1 MSKLSLASTVSDLF
15 FTKPNY
21 ERNIAD
27 IKNIYLQQLT
37 SILTPCMFDSIKN
50 IYNRSCEI
58 AKGSKMSI
66 EYAFKVCLKDL
77 VNLSQQS
84 IINEVSK
91 IKSLSNSGSY
101 FDNLVRSV
109 IKSHIVLMSYNVSKE
124 SCPICDIRKYNIDIN
139 KFIHEC
145 YIELGNQI
153 FNDPRIFIMCLKDG
167 DELNNINGN
176 IRCGNKFDKLV
187 KKCISKVVFSFI
199 PVNDVLVEYL
209 NKDKITDDYIKA
221 KQDIEKDEIVNRI
234 IEGINEK
241 IKINQ
246 SGGFNIDELMERIKN
261 LISSNSNNIEQ
272 PINIQSVQSTIKQI
286 DNVISNDISAAI
298 ITEEDK
304 KSVKETEKEEGEIK
318 EVKEINKEVKN
329 EINNEVIIDEQDKQS
344 VNDQVIS
351 DKQSVND
358 NEDNKETVNDN
369 EDKETVIN
377 EDNKDDDNNSKDD
390 NEKDNDSEEV
400 LLDNQETNKTNLTL
414 TLGQLETD
422 KEVDKSEDNKM
433 MQKEIEAIEQK
444 EEPKRKRG
452 RPKKFIETESLNTI
466 SLSKFKN

>member
-234 IEGINEK
+234 IEGINQK

-304 KSVKETEKEEGEIK
+304 KSVKETENKE
-318 EVKEINKEVKN
+318 EVKENKEVKN

-351 DKQSVND
+351 DKQSNND
-358 NEDNKETVNDN
+358 NEDNKETV
-369 EDKETVIN
+369 TN

-414 TLGQLETD
+414 TLGQLDTN

>member
-246 SGGFNIDELMERIKN
+246 SGGFNIDELMERIKT

-304 KSVKETEKEEGEIK
+304 KSVKETEKEEGE
-318 EVKEINKEVKN
+318 VKENKEVKN

-351 DKQSVND
+351 DKQSNND
-358 NEDNKETVNDN
+358 NEDNKETV
-369 EDKETVIN
+369 TN

-414 TLGQLETD
+414 TLGQLDTN

>member
-246 SGGFNIDELMERIKN
+246 TGGFNIDELMERIKN

-304 KSVKETEKEEGEIK
+304 KSVKETEKEEGE
-318 EVKEINKEVKN
+318 VKEINKEVKN

-351 DKQSVND
+351 DKQSNND
-358 NEDNKETVNDN
+358 NEDNKETV
-369 EDKETVIN
+369 TN
-377 EDNKDDDNNSKDD
+377 EDNKDDDNNSKVD

-414 TLGQLETD
+414 TLGQLDTN

>member
-234 IEGINEK
+234 IEGVNEK

-304 KSVKETEKEEGEIK
+304 KSVKETEKEEEEIKEVGEIK
-318 EVKEINKEVKN
+318 EVKENKEV
-329 EINNEVIIDEQDKQS
+329 INEQDKQS

-358 NEDNKETVNDN
+358 NEDNKETVN
-369 EDKETVIN
+369 N
-377 EDNKDDDNNSKDD
+377 EDNKDVDNDNINSKDD

>member
-167 DELNNINGN
+167 EELNNINGN

-246 SGGFNIDELMERIKN
+246 TGGFNIDELMERIKN

-304 KSVKETEKEEGEIK
+304 KSVKETENKE
-318 EVKEINKEVKN
+318 EVKENKEVKN

-358 NEDNKETVNDN
+358 NEDNKDV
-369 EDKETVIN
+369 
-377 EDNKDDDNNSKDD
+377 DNNSKDD

>member
-234 IEGINEK
+234 IEGINQK

-304 KSVKETEKEEGEIK
+304 KSVKETENKE
-318 EVKEINKEVKN
+318 EVKENKEVKN

-351 DKQSVND
+351 DKQSNND
-358 NEDNKETVNDN
+358 NEDNKETV
-369 EDKETVIN
+369 TN
-377 EDNKDDDNNSKDD
+377 EDNKDDDNNSKVD

-414 TLGQLETD
+414 TLGQLDTN

>member
-167 DELNNINGN
+167 EELNNINGN

-246 SGGFNIDELMERIKN
+246 TGGFNIDELMERIKN

-304 KSVKETEKEEGEIK
+304 KSVKETEKEEEEIK
-318 EVKEINKEVKN
+318 EVKETNKE
-329 EINNEVIIDEQDKQS
+329 NNEVIDEQDKQS

-351 DKQSVND
+351 DKQSNND
-358 NEDNKETVNDN
+358 NEDNKEIVT
-369 EDKETVIN
+369 N
-377 EDNKDDDNNSKDD
+377 EDNKETVTNEDNSKDD

>member
-27 IKNIYLQQLT
+27 IKKIYLQQLT

-101 FDNLVRSV
+101 FDNLIRSV

-139 KFIHEC
+139 RFIHEC

-153 FNDPRIFIMCLKDG
+153 FNDPRIFVMCLRDG

-176 IRCGNKFDKLV
+176 IRCGNRFDKLV
-187 KKCISKVVFSFI
+187 KKCISKVMFSFI
-199 PVNDVLVEYL
+199 PINDVLVEYL

-221 KQDIEKDEIVNRI
+221 KQDIEKDEIVNKI
-234 IEGINEK
+234 IEGINQK

-246 SGGFNIDELMERIKN
+246 TGGFNIDELMERIKT

-304 KSVKETEKEEGEIK
+304 KSVKETEKEEGE
-318 EVKEINKEVKN
+318 VKEINKEVKN

-351 DKQSVND
+351 DKQSNND
-358 NEDNKETVNDN
+358 NEDNKETV
-369 EDKETVIN
+369 TN

-414 TLGQLETD
+414 TLGQLDTN

>member
-101 FDNLVRSV
+101 FDNLIRSV

-167 DELNNINGN
+167 EELNNINGN

-246 SGGFNIDELMERIKN
+246 SGGFNINELMERIKN

-304 KSVKETEKEEGEIK
+304 KSVKETEKEEEEIK
-318 EVKEINKEVKN
+318 EVKETNKE
-329 EINNEVIIDEQDKQS
+329 NNEVIDEQDKQS

-351 DKQSVND
+351 DKQSNNEDKETVT
-358 NEDNKETVNDN
+358 NEDNKETVTN
-369 EDKETVIN
+369 E
-377 EDNKDDDNNSKDD
+377 DNNSKDD

>member
-21 ERNIAD
+21 ERNITD

-167 DELNNINGN
+167 EELNNINGN

-246 SGGFNIDELMERIKN
+246 TGGFNIDELMERIKN

-304 KSVKETEKEEGEIK
+304 KSVKETEKEEEEIK
-318 EVKEINKEVKN
+318 EVKENKEV
-329 EINNEVIIDEQDKQS
+329 IDEQDKQS

-351 DKQSVND
+351 DKQSNND
-358 NEDNKETVNDN
+358 NEDNKEIVT
-369 EDKETVIN
+369 N
-377 EDNKDDDNNSKDD
+377 EDNKETVTNEDNSKDD

>member
-304 KSVKETEKEEGEIK
+304 KSVKEIESKE

-351 DKQSVND
+351 DKQSNND
-358 NEDNKETVNDN
+358 NEDNKEIVT
-369 EDKETVIN
+369 N
-377 EDNKDDDNNSKDD
+377 EDNKDVDNDNINSKVD

>member
-139 KFIHEC
+139 KFVHEC

-234 IEGINEK
+234 IEGINQK

-304 KSVKETEKEEGEIK
+304 KSVKETEKEEGE
-318 EVKEINKEVKN
+318 VKENKEVKN

-351 DKQSVND
+351 DKQSNND
-358 NEDNKETVNDN
+358 NEDNKETV
-369 EDKETVIN
+369 TN

-414 TLGQLETD
+414 TLGQLDTN

>member
-304 KSVKETEKEEGEIK
+304 KSEKEIENKE
-318 EVKEINKEVKN
+318 EVKENKEVKN

-351 DKQSVND
+351 DKQSNND
-358 NEDNKETVNDN
+358 NEDNKETI
-369 EDKETVIN
+369 TN
-377 EDNKDDDNNSKDD
+377 EDNKDDDNNSKVD

-414 TLGQLETD
+414 TLGQLDTN

>member
-167 DELNNINGN
+167 EELNNINGN

-304 KSVKETEKEEGEIK
+304 KSEKEIENKE
-318 EVKEINKEVKN
+318 EVKENKEVKN

-351 DKQSVND
+351 DKQSNND
-358 NEDNKETVNDN
+358 NEDNKETV
-369 EDKETVIN
+369 TN

-414 TLGQLETD
+414 TLGQLDTN

>member
-246 SGGFNIDELMERIKN
+246 TGGFNIDELMERIKN

-304 KSVKETEKEEGEIK
+304 KSEKEIENKE
-318 EVKEINKEVKN
+318 EVKENKEVKN

-351 DKQSVND
+351 DKQSNND
-358 NEDNKETVNDN
+358 NEDNKETI
-369 EDKETVIN
+369 TN
-377 EDNKDDDNNSKDD
+377 EDNKDVDNDNINSKDD

>member
-167 DELNNINGN
+167 EELNNINGN

-304 KSVKETEKEEGEIK
+304 KSVKENEKEEEEIK
-318 EVKEINKEVKN
+318 EVKENKEV
-329 EINNEVIIDEQDKQS
+329 IDEQDKQS

-351 DKQSVND
+351 DKQSNND
-358 NEDNKETVNDN
+358 NEDNKETI
-369 EDKETVIN
+369 TN
-377 EDNKDDDNNSKDD
+377 EDNKETITNEDNSKVD

-414 TLGQLETD
+414 TLGQLDTD

>member
-167 DELNNINGN
+167 EELNNINGN

-246 SGGFNIDELMERIKN
+246 TGGFNIDELMERIKT

-272 PINIQSVQSTIKQI
+272 PINIQSIQSTIKQI

-304 KSVKETEKEEGEIK
+304 KSVKETEKEEEEIK
-318 EVKEINKEVKN
+318 EVKETNKE
-329 EINNEVIIDEQDKQS
+329 NNEVIDEQDKQS

-351 DKQSVND
+351 DKQSNND
-358 NEDNKETVNDN
+358 NEDNKEIVT
-369 EDKETVIN
+369 N
-377 EDNKDDDNNSKDD
+377 EDNKETVTNEDNNSKVD

>member
-167 DELNNINGN
+167 EELNNINGN

-246 SGGFNIDELMERIKN
+246 TGGFNIDELMERIKT

-272 PINIQSVQSTIKQI
+272 PINIQSIQSTIKQI

-304 KSVKETEKEEGEIK
+304 KSVKETEKEEEEIK
-318 EVKEINKEVKN
+318 EVKETNKE
-329 EINNEVIIDEQDKQS
+329 NNEVIDEQDKQS

-351 DKQSVND
+351 DKQSNND
-358 NEDNKETVNDN
+358 NEDNKEIVT
-369 EDKETVIN
+369 N
-377 EDNKDDDNNSKDD
+377 EDNKEIVTNEDNNSKVD

>member
-37 SILTPCMFDSIKN
+37 SILTPCMFDSIKS

-167 DELNNINGN
+167 EELNNINGN

-272 PINIQSVQSTIKQI
+272 PINIQSIQSTIKQI

-304 KSVKETEKEEGEIK
+304 KSVKETEKEEEIKEVGEIK
-318 EVKEINKEVKN
+318 EVKENKEV
-329 EINNEVIIDEQDKQS
+329 INEQDKQS

-358 NEDNKETVNDN
+358 NEDNKETV
-369 EDKETVIN
+369 TN

-422 KEVDKSEDNKM
+422 KEDNKSEADKLEDNKM

>member
-167 DELNNINGN
+167 EELNNINGN

-246 SGGFNIDELMERIKN
+246 SGGFNIDELMERIKT

-304 KSVKETEKEEGEIK
+304 KSVKETEKEEGE
-318 EVKEINKEVKN
+318 VKENKEVKN

-351 DKQSVND
+351 DKQSNND
-358 NEDNKETVNDN
+358 NEDNKETV
-369 EDKETVIN
+369 TN

-414 TLGQLETD
+414 TLGQLDTN

>member
-167 DELNNINGN
+167 EELNNINGN

-234 IEGINEK
+234 IEGVNEK

-246 SGGFNIDELMERIKN
+246 TGGFNIDELMERIKN

-272 PINIQSVQSTIKQI
+272 PINIQSIQSTIKQI

-304 KSVKETEKEEGEIK
+304 KSVKETEKEEEIKEVGEIK
-318 EVKEINKEVKN
+318 EVKENKEV
-329 EINNEVIIDEQDKQS
+329 INEQDKQS

-358 NEDNKETVNDN
+358 NEDNKETIN
-369 EDKETVIN
+369 N
-377 EDNKDDDNNSKDD
+377 EDNKDVDNDNINSKDD

>member
-167 DELNNINGN
+167 EELNNINGN

-187 KKCISKVVFSFI
+187 KKCISKVVFSFV

-304 KSVKETEKEEGEIK
+304 KSVKENEKEEEEIK
-318 EVKEINKEVKN
+318 EVKENKEV
-329 EINNEVIIDEQDKQS
+329 IDEQDKQS

-351 DKQSVND
+351 DKQSNND
-358 NEDNKETVNDN
+358 NEDNKETI
-369 EDKETVIN
+369 TN
-377 EDNKDDDNNSKDD
+377 EDNKETITNEDNSKVD

-414 TLGQLETD
+414 TLGQLDTD

>member
-167 DELNNINGN
+167 EELNNINGN

-246 SGGFNIDELMERIKN
+246 TGGFNIDELMERIKN

-272 PINIQSVQSTIKQI
+272 PINIQSVSTIKQI

-304 KSVKETEKEEGEIK
+304 KSVKETEKEEEEIK
-318 EVKEINKEVKN
+318 EVKETNKE
-329 EINNEVIIDEQDKQS
+329 NNEVIDEQDKQS

-351 DKQSVND
+351 DKQSNND
-358 NEDNKETVNDN
+358 NEDNKEIVT
-369 EDKETVIN
+369 N
-377 EDNKDDDNNSKDD
+377 EDNKDDDNSKDD

>member
-27 IKNIYLQQLT
+27 IKKIYLQQLT

-167 DELNNINGN
+167 EELNNINGN

-246 SGGFNIDELMERIKN
+246 TGGFNIDELMERIKN

-272 PINIQSVQSTIKQI
+272 PINIQSVSTIKQI

-318 EVKEINKEVKN
+318 EVKETNKE
-329 EINNEVIIDEQDKQS
+329 NNEVIDEQDKQS

-358 NEDNKETVNDN
+358 NEDNKETVN
-369 EDKETVIN
+369 N
-377 EDNKDDDNNSKDD
+377 EDNKDIDNDNINSKVD

>member
-304 KSVKETEKEEGEIK
+304 KSVKETEKEEGE
-318 EVKEINKEVKN
+318 VKENKEVKN

-351 DKQSVND
+351 DKQSNND
-358 NEDNKETVNDN
+358 NEDNKETV
-369 EDKETVIN
+369 TN

-414 TLGQLETD
+414 TLGQLDTD

>member
-246 SGGFNIDELMERIKN
+246 SGGFNIDELMERIKT

-286 DNVISNDISAAI
+286 DNVSSNDISAAI

-304 KSVKETEKEEGEIK
+304 KSVKETEKEE
-318 EVKEINKEVKN
+318 VKENKEVKN

-351 DKQSVND
+351 DKQSNND
-358 NEDNKETVNDN
+358 NEDNKETV
-369 EDKETVIN
+369 TN
-377 EDNKDDDNNSKDD
+377 EDNKDDDNNSKVD

-414 TLGQLETD
+414 TLGQLDTN

>member
-109 IKSHIVLMSYNVSKE
+109 IKSHIVLMSYNVSKD

-221 KQDIEKDEIVNRI
+221 KQDIEKDEIVNKI
-234 IEGINEK
+234 IEGVNEK

-246 SGGFNIDELMERIKN
+246 TGGFNIDELMERIKN

-304 KSVKETEKEEGEIK
+304 KNVKETEKEEG
-318 EVKEINKEVKN
+318 EINKEVKN
-329 EINNEVIIDEQDKQS
+329 EINNEVIIDEQNKQND
-344 VNDQVIS
+344 NDQVI
-351 DKQSVND
+351 ND
-358 NEDNKETVNDN
+358 NQSINNNDS
-369 EDKETVIN
+369 VI
-377 EDNKDDDNNSKDD
+377 EIDSDNNDG
-390 NEKDNDSEEV
+390 DNDAKDTVQDESEEIK
-400 LLDNQETNKTNLTL
+400 LDDQNETNKTNLTL
-414 TLGQLETD
+414 TLGQLDSD
-422 KEVDKSEDNKM
+422 KEIDKSEDNKM

>member
-167 DELNNINGN
+167 EELNNINGN

-246 SGGFNIDELMERIKN
+246 TGGFNIDELMERIKN

-304 KSVKETEKEEGEIK
+304 KSVKETENKE

-344 VNDQVIS
+344 VNDQIIS
-351 DKQSVND
+351 DKQSNND
-358 NEDNKETVNDN
+358 NEDNKETV
-369 EDKETVIN
+369 TN
-377 EDNKDDDNNSKDD
+377 EDNKDVDNDNINSKDD

>member
-304 KSVKETEKEEGEIK
+304 KSVKETENKE

-351 DKQSVND
+351 DKQSNND
-358 NEDNKETVNDN
+358 NEDNKETVN
-369 EDKETVIN
+369 N

-414 TLGQLETD
+414 TLGQLDTN

>member
-246 SGGFNIDELMERIKN
+246 SGGFNIDELMERIKT

-304 KSVKETEKEEGEIK
+304 KSVKETEKEEGE
-318 EVKEINKEVKN
+318 VKEINKEVKN

-351 DKQSVND
+351 DKQSNND
-358 NEDNKETVNDN
+358 NEDNKETV
-369 EDKETVIN
+369 TN
-377 EDNKDDDNNSKDD
+377 EDNKDDDNNSKVD

-414 TLGQLETD
+414 TLGQLDTN

>member
-167 DELNNINGN
+167 EELNNINGN

-304 KSVKETEKEEGEIK
+304 KSVKENEKEEEEIK
-318 EVKEINKEVKN
+318 EVKENKEV
-329 EINNEVIIDEQDKQS
+329 IDEQDKQS

-351 DKQSVND
+351 DKQSNND
-358 NEDNKETVNDN
+358 NEDNKETI
-369 EDKETVIN
+369 TN
-377 EDNKDDDNNSKDD
+377 EDNSKVD

-414 TLGQLETD
+414 TLGQLDTD

>member
-139 KFIHEC
+139 RFIHEC

-246 SGGFNIDELMERIKN
+246 SGGFNIDELMERIKT

-304 KSVKETEKEEGEIK
+304 KSVKETEKEEGE
-318 EVKEINKEVKN
+318 VKENKEVKN

-351 DKQSVND
+351 DKQSNND
-358 NEDNKETVNDN
+358 NEDNKETV
-369 EDKETVIN
+369 TN
-377 EDNKDDDNNSKDD
+377 EDNKDDDNNSKVD

-414 TLGQLETD
+414 TLGQLDTN

>member
-27 IKNIYLQQLT
+27 IKKIYLQQLT

-246 SGGFNIDELMERIKN
+246 SGGFNIDELMERIKT

-304 KSVKETEKEEGEIK
+304 KSVKETEKEEGE
-318 EVKEINKEVKN
+318 VKEINKEVKN

-351 DKQSVND
+351 DKQSNND
-358 NEDNKETVNDN
+358 NEDNKETV
-369 EDKETVIN
+369 TN

-414 TLGQLETD
+414 TLGQLDTN

>member
-21 ERNIAD
+21 ERNITD

-167 DELNNINGN
+167 EELNNINGN

-246 SGGFNIDELMERIKN
+246 TGGFNIDELMERIKN

-304 KSVKETEKEEGEIK
+304 KSVKETEKEEEEIK
-318 EVKEINKEVKN
+318 EVKETNKE
-329 EINNEVIIDEQDKQS
+329 NNEVIDEQDKQS

-351 DKQSVND
+351 DKQSNND
-358 NEDNKETVNDN
+358 NEDNKEIVT
-369 EDKETVIN
+369 N
-377 EDNKDDDNNSKDD
+377 EDNKETVTNEDNSKDD

>member
-167 DELNNINGN
+167 EELNNINGN

-246 SGGFNIDELMERIKN
+246 SGGFNIDELMERIKT

-304 KSVKETEKEEGEIK
+304 KSEKEIENKE
-318 EVKEINKEVKN
+318 EVKENKEVKN

-351 DKQSVND
+351 DKQSNND
-358 NEDNKETVNDN
+358 NEDNKETI
-369 EDKETVIN
+369 TN
-377 EDNKDDDNNSKDD
+377 EDNKDVDNDNINSKDD

>member
-167 DELNNINGN
+167 EELNNINGN

-234 IEGINEK
+234 IEGIDEK

-246 SGGFNIDELMERIKN
+246 TGGFNIDELMERIKN

-304 KSVKETEKEEGEIK
+304 KSEKEIENKE
-318 EVKEINKEVKN
+318 EVKENKEVKN

-351 DKQSVND
+351 DKQSNND
-358 NEDNKETVNDN
+358 NEDNKETA
-369 EDKETVIN
+369 TN
-377 EDNKDDDNNSKDD
+377 EDNKDVDNDNINSKDD

>member
-246 SGGFNIDELMERIKN
+246 TGGFNIDELMERIKN

-304 KSVKETEKEEGEIK
+304 KSVKETENKE

-351 DKQSVND
+351 DKQSNND
-358 NEDNKETVNDN
+358 NEDNKETV
-369 EDKETVIN
+369 TN
-377 EDNKDDDNNSKDD
+377 EDNKDDDNNSKVD

-414 TLGQLETD
+414 TLGQLDTN